1 MATNL
6 QSGVISAEILIGGVT
21 GISLT
26 NDCSSTMT

>member
-6 QSGVISAEILIGGVT
+6 QSGVISAEILIGEVA

-26 NDCSSTMT
+26 NDCNSTMT